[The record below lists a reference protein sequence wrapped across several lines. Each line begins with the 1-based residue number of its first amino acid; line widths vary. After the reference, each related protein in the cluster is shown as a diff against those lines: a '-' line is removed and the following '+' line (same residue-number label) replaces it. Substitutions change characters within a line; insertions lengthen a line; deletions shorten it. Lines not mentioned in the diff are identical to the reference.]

1 MRAKAL
7 VLTHVLILVT
17 VVCGCVSETRRWGR
31 QREKW
36 QHEERMAGIEARG
49 QRMTEQEKAEL
60 AEMVA
65 DKVVERLKQQQK

>member
-1 MRAKAL
+1 
-7 VLTHVLILVT
+7 
-17 VVCGCVSETRRWGR
+17 
-31 QREKW
+31 
-36 QHEERMAGIEARG
+36 MAGIEARG